1 MSLPLLSLMNEQDSG
16 TRKRPAAADEDGGND
31 DNDDN
36 DGTVGSKSNNNN
48 QKEWREKITLEGEAP
63 QKKFYRQRAH
73 ANPLSHNDSFQYP
86 IAPAHVNWR
95 DYFELTSA
103 DADTDADAAVS
114 SNTAAVAPTV
124 LDIGCGFGGLT
135 MRLCQLLPHERILG
149 LEIRTKVT
157 EYVRLRILHARQQQQ
172 QQRDDDGLE
181 KDVGGDE
188 KLDETEENRPDQDQ
202 PAAVPFA
209 FNAAVLRTNSMKYFG
224 NYFSRAS
231 LNKIFIC
238 FPDPH
243 FKRKNH
249 PRRIVSKRLLDE
261 YAYGLKITG
270 RLYLITDVHELHL
283 WHVHH
288 ADAHPLF
295 RRLLVSSNTTT
306 TTTDE
311 TTAAVVAQ
319 LQPGQQQ
326 KLSTD
331 AAAATMTMT
340 TTLPLTTMTNLIRE
354 DDDPCIAAMRTVT
367 EEGQKVERN
376 KGDKYYAVYERIDHD
391 NNNNNN
397 FTSARD
403 FFDQD

>member
-1 MSLPLLSLMNEQDSG
+1 MMSSPSLSLMDEQDGGG
-16 TRKRPAAADEDGGND
+16 TRKRPAAAAASGNVDENND
-31 DNDDN
+31 DHDDT
-36 DGTVGSKSNNNN
+36 DGAGSNNN
-48 QKEWREKITLEGEAP
+48 QEWREKITLEGEAP

-86 IAPAHVNWR
+86 VSPAHVNWR
-95 DYFELTSA
+95 DYFEITSA
-103 DADTDADAAVS
+103 DADATVS
-114 SNTAAVAPTV
+114 SNTVALAPTV

-135 MRLCQLLPHERILG
+135 MRLCQLLPNERILG

-172 QQRDDDGLE
+172 QQQQQRPPIVQREDDGPE
-181 KDVGGDE
+181 KDAGDE
-188 KLDETEENRPDQDQ
+188 KLDETEERPDKDKDK
-202 PAAVPFA
+202 PAAPPFA
-209 FNAAVLRTNSMKYFG
+209 FNAAVLRTNSMKYFP
-224 NYFSRAS
+224 NYFCRGS
-231 LNKIFIC
+231 LHKIFIC

-261 YAYGLKITG
+261 YAYGLQING

-288 ADAHPLF
+288 TDAHPLF

-306 TTTDE
+306 TKTTTDSAAD
-311 TTAAVVAQ
+311 AAV
-319 LQPGQQQ
+319 
-326 KLSTD
+326 
-331 AAAATMTMT
+331 
-340 TTLPLTTMTNLIRE
+340 TTLVTTTNLIHE

-376 KGDKYYAVYERIDHD
+376 QGDKYYAVYERIDED
-391 NNNNNN
+391 KK

-403 FFDQD
+403 FFNQD